1 MNVERIKEFKIMKA
15 LRYLLMVV
23 AMVSVLSVHAQSTAQ
38 LPSSDFRSTSIM
50 QNSGSMLPQAATT
63 GAVLTGE
70 TPGTY
75 SSVYHPGG
83 PRKTVVD
90 GGDGDGWDDEDG
102 DNPDKKE
109 DEPFPI
115 GDAIWPLMVLAGL
128 YLIIRVGRK
137 RAREDVNKTK

>member
-1 MNVERIKEFKIMKA
+1 MKA

-23 AMVSVLSVHAQSTAQ
+23 AMVSVLSVKAQGTAQ
-38 LPSSDFRSTSIM
+38 LPQTQMKSTSVM
-50 QNSGSMLPQAATT
+50 VGSGSALPQAATT

-83 PRKTVVD
+83 PRRITINP
-90 GGDGDGWDDEDG
+90 GDEPGPDEG
-102 DNPDKKE
+102 DNSEPWE
-109 DEPFPI
+109 DPI
-115 GDAIWPLMVLAGL
+115 GDAVWPLLALAGL

-137 RAREDVNKTK
+137 RARA

>member
-1 MNVERIKEFKIMKA
+1 MKT

-23 AMVSVLSVHAQSTAQ
+23 AMVSVLSANAQGLAKQ
-38 LPSSDFRSTSIM
+38 PSSDFRSTSIM
-50 QNSGSMLPQAATT
+50 QTSGSMLPQAATT

-83 PRKTVVD
+83 PRRITINP
-90 GGDGDGWDDEDG
+90 GDEPGPDEG
-102 DNPDKKE
+102 DNSEPWE
-109 DEPFPI
+109 DPI
-115 GDAIWPLMVLAGL
+115 GDALWPLMVLACA

-137 RAREDVNKTK
+137 RARA